1 MPIPYNPDIYNP
13 SESQNTTV
21 KALKELASLLE
32 IRTSRKSKADLI
44 RALHRKGYFAPQMS
58 EDDALCASRFS
69 NLSKEEVVYAAVTLD
84 LVNPSSTKID
94 ACRALHNVG
103 IKNEDILNMIM
114 TPLNKPQTLAPLES
128 QKWEEWQCERPTN
141 VVSNYSCGMP
151 GMKNSNGE
159 LNKPAEGWENKKF
172 SSESACNKECVKKGS
187 SYINKTKTDLENRY
201 KPSPEQPQN
210 VNPNGPP
217 ELPQVKTVTDFPQG
231 KTVTDLLPKAP
242 EPYKPKQKQVKTT
255 TENPKPEPS
264 APKVPA
270 QEGKKCRRSKVGK
283 NFLMRDKKGRFCK
296 KRSKRRSRK

>member
-32 IRTSRKSKADLI
+32 IKTSRQSKADLI

-94 ACRALHNVG
+94 ACRALHNAG

-141 VVSNYSCGMP
+141 TVSNYSCGMP

-159 LNKPAEGWENKKF
+159 LNKPADGW
-172 SSESACNKECVKKGS
+172 
-187 SYINKTKTDLENRY
+187 
-201 KPSPEQPQN
+201 
-210 VNPNGPP
+210 
-217 ELPQVKTVTDFPQG
+217 
-231 KTVTDLLPKAP
+231 
-242 EPYKPKQKQVKTT
+242 
-255 TENPKPEPS
+255 
-264 APKVPA
+264 
-270 QEGKKCRRSKVGK
+270 
-283 NFLMRDKKGRFCK
+283 
-296 KRSKRRSRK
+296 